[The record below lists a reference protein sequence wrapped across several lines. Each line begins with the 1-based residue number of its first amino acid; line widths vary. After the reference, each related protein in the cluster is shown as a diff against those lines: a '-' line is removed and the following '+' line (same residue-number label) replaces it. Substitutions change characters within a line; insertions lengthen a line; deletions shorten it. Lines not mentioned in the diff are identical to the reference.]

1 MAELTSIIA
10 RRMQDN
16 DLEYVLTWR
25 NHPDVRRF
33 MFTQHE
39 INAREHRAWFNIASK
54 DETRT
59 LLVVEEQHQP
69 VGCVIFSGVQPN
81 STADWSFY
89 SAPNSPAGTGKK
101 ICSVAL
107 DFIFNELKV
116 HKVAGQ
122 VIEYNSA
129 SICIHQHLGFT
140 QEGYLREHTLIN
152 DSYCNLLCF
161 GLLSDEWSAIS
172 NK

>member
-1 MAELTSIIA
+1 MAELASISA
-10 RRMQDN
+10 RRMRDN
-16 DLEYVLTWR
+16 DLEYVLAWR

-33 MFTQHE
+33 MLTQHE
-39 INAREHRAWFNIASK
+39 INAREHRAWFDRASK

-59 LLVVEEQHQP
+59 LLVVEEQQQP

-107 DFIFNELKV
+107 DFIFNELNV

-122 VIEYNSA
+122 VIAFNAA
-129 SICIHQHLGFT
+129 SISIHQRLGFT
-140 QEGYLREHTLIN
+140 QEGNFREHTLIN
-152 DSYCNLLCF
+152 GAYRNLLCF
-161 GLLSDEWSAIS
+161 GLLSAEWSAIS